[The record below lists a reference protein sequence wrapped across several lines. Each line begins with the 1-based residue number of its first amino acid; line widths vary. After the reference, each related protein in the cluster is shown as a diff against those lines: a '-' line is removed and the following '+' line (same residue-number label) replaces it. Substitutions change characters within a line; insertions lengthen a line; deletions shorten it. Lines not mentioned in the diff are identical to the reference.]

1 MGRLWKFDPSDPRRV
16 PSRPLTTTI
25 TLTLAGEMGL
35 LDLPPEILD
44 LIIDVTAPNGIE
56 SFVLSCKA
64 IHERAKSQ
72 IARHNEL
79 KRRWGHTTNAS
90 PALRGNTLNILYEV
104 SRDPIIAEY
113 IETLSLWDRR
123 TEDEVTPDL
132 NGYDFREDDAAMK
145 GIKKLLESAE
155 YYAMAD
161 RDEWWRQIQEEDA
174 VGEDTSIDKLYATV
188 ALLALLPNVKV
199 LQLPDRWHEVRKGEA
214 AQSLVPAVE
223 SLITTSNASLR
234 RLRPLGSLET
244 ILPFVEEGYD
254 VRAGLQCLQPF
265 MCLDSIRNLFAVS
278 CVATEDD
285 WGNTPFEWPNP
296 NIKSTLS
303 RIELASCCM
312 DTHGLSALLAN
323 TPSLT
328 IFRYSHQT
336 KWDGMESDWNPG
348 EFLQVLANYCGD
360 QLLELAITVDELHG
374 AIINGLSSFLRFS
387 KLQKL
392 EVDVIAFCGP
402 PVESG
407 QRLGRFA
414 HVPDGATPW
423 QYVDIPCMGEML
435 PDSIQELQVNTD
447 YPAPNKDALW
457 ALFKNIKSQK
467 KERLVQLHKIV
478 IRQYRAS
485 TAWSMATDHGAI
497 FEAFDEFT
505 DTPRGR
511 AMMPEWKRQ
520 FDTRVGGIVMTTR
533 EGLM

>member
-1 MGRLWKFDPSDPRRV
+1 
-16 PSRPLTTTI
+16 
-25 TLTLAGEMGL
+25 MGL

-44 LIIDVTAPNGIE
+44 LIIDITAPDGIE

-64 IHERAKSQ
+64 IHQRAKSQ

-79 KRRWGHTTNAS
+79 KRKWCHTTNAS
-90 PALRGNTLNILYEV
+90 PALRGNTLNILYEI

-123 TEDEVTPDL
+123 TEEEVIPDL
-132 NGYDFREDDAAMK
+132 NGYDFREDDSAMR
-145 GIKKLLESAE
+145 GIKSLLQSAE

-214 AQSLVPAVE
+214 AQSLVQAVE
-223 SLITTSNASLR
+223 TLINTSNASLR

-265 MCLDSIRNLFAVS
+265 MCLSSIRNLFAVS

-285 WGNTPFEWPNP
+285 WGNVPLEWPNP
-296 NIKSTLS
+296 HHKSPLT
-303 RIELASCCM
+303 RIELASCCI
-312 DTHGLSALLAN
+312 DAHGLSVLVAN
-323 TPSLT
+323 TPALT

-336 KWDGMESDWNPG
+336 KWDGLESDDWNPG
-348 EFLQVLANYCGD
+348 EFQQVLANHCGD
-360 QLLELAITVDELHG
+360 QLLELAITIDELHG
-374 AIINGLSSFLRFS
+374 AVINGLSSFLRFP

-392 EVDVIAFCGP
+392 EVDVIPFCGP

-407 QRLGRFA
+407 QRLGLFA
-414 HVPDGATPW
+414 HVPDGAAPW
-423 QYVDIPCMGEML
+423 VYTDIPCMGEML
-435 PDSIQELQVNTD
+435 PDSICELQVNTE
-447 YPAPNKDALW
+447 YPEPSKQALW

-467 KERLVQLHKIV
+467 IERLVNLDRVV
-478 IRQYRAS
+478 IRQYGAS
-485 TAWSMATDHGAI
+485 TAFAMATDHGAI
-497 FEAFDEFT
+497 FEAFDEDST
-505 DTPRGR
+505 TPRSR

-520 FDTRVGGIVMTTR
+520 FDTHVGGIIMTTR
-533 EGLM
+533 E